1 LAALRFDFNPLN
13 LRAQDSES
21 ISTLLDLMQD
31 PDTSPDTIEI
41 LKSSLAQALPVAE
54 RLRQLPEVGRAL
66 TLQSFVPE
74 DQEAKLSLI
83 EDAAF
88 FFQNTV
94 NPEQTEPEPTPTE
107 TRAAIE
113 KLVPE
118 LSDAVRDLDSPVA
131 VQARRLAGLLTALA
145 KAPPSALDEAQRVL
159 VAPLHTT
166 LRQVRRLLTAG

>member
-1 LAALRFDFNPLN
+1 
-13 LRAQDSES
+13 
-21 ISTLLDLMQD
+21 
-31 PDTSPDTIEI
+31 
-41 LKSSLAQALPVAE
+41 PVAE

-118 LSDAVRDLDSPVA
+118 LSEAVRDLDSAVA
-131 VQARRLAGLLTALA
+131 VQPRRLAGLLTALA
-145 KAPPSALDEAQRVL
+145 KAPPPALDEAQRVL
-159 VAPLHTT
+159 VTPLHTT
-166 LRQVRRLLTAG
+166 LRQVRRLLTAGPVTIESLPSALQRTWISPDGRARIEVAPKGDGNDN